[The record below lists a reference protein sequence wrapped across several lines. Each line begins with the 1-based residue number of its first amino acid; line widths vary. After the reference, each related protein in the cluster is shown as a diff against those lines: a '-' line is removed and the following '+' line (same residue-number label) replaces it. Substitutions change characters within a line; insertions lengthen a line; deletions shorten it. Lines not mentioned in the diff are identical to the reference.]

1 MGLVSN
7 NIATDYKLLRLYTI
21 DSSLLLPYKR
31 KGRGTECSPPHI
43 FPDIYAVLASSLSL
57 FVNLSLFA
65 TSF

>member
-7 NIATDYKLLRLYTI
+7 NIATDYILFRLYTI
-21 DSSLLLPYKR
+21 DSSLLQPYKR
-31 KGRGTECSPPHI
+31 KGRGTECSPPRTL
-43 FPDIYAVLASSLSL
+43 PNIYAVLASSLSL